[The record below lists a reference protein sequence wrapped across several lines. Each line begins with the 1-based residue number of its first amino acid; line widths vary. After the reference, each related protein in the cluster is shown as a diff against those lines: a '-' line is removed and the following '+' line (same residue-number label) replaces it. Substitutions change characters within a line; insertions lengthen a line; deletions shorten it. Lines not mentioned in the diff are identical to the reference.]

1 MDSGFADCMSQLA
14 NIGTRFHPDVLFNP
28 DLPKTSIENSKV
40 LIDHI
45 EKAKHHAANTGRSK
59 EDIYVDTSSSARGM
73 DSVYIYIY
81 IVLAPSRGHW
91 PWTIYIYIYI
101 ILAPSPGT

>member
-91 PWTIYIYIYI
+91 PWTIYI
-101 ILAPSPGT
+101 